1 MKCPTCGHLFA
12 DIQLEYEEKRDAIIN
27 NKSYSSENARATR
40 AQKIKLHAELLDKLN
55 ITHPCCRMRVMSYI
69 QEEKILVP

>member
-1 MKCPTCGHLFA
+1 MLYMKCPSCGHLFA

-27 NKSYSSENARATR
+27 NKSYSSEKKT
-40 AQKIKLHAELLDKLN
+40 KLHAELLNELY
-55 ITHPCCRMRVMSYI
+55 ITNPCCTMRVMSYI

>member
-27 NKSYSSENARATR
+27 NNKSYITR
-40 AQKIKLHAELLDKLN
+40 EKKTKLHTELLDKLF